1 MIIEILKYVCVVF
14 VGYVLGN
21 INFARILSKF
31 LKTDITKQGSGNP
44 GTMNML
50 RTFGFKFGLL
60 TLVLD
65 AIKSALASLY
75 GFFVFGGDMSSMTS
89 VIGLYVGGLSCVL
102 GHNFPVLYHFKG
114 GKGVAC
120 ILGMFAVANPV
131 WSLVAF
137 AISFIY
143 LCIFDYGAVASFIF
157 ITVLTVLEA
166 TKYRAN
172 FPMTCILFVLFFLTW
187 FMHRKNI
194 ARLLWGKENR
204 VNLAKAFKKKPNKI
218 SKND

>member
-1 MIIEILKYVCVVF
+1 MTIEILKYVCVIF
-14 VGYVLGN
+14 VGYTLGN

-65 AIKSALASLY
+65 AFKSSLASLY
-75 GFFVFGGDMSSMTS
+75 GFFVFGGDMNAMTS
-89 VIGLYVGGLSCVL
+89 VIGLYIGGLSCVV
-102 GHNFPVLYHFKG
+102 GHNFPVFYHFKG

-120 ILGMFAVANPV
+120 TLGMFAVANPM

-137 AISFIY
+137 AISFVY

-172 FPMTCILFVLFFLTW
+172 FPMTCILFVVFFLTW

-204 VNLAKAFKKKPNKI
+204 VNLTKAFKKKPNKI